1 MRFYSKAFRIGVLSL
16 TVSTL
21 CACAVVTGKH
31 ETLAQVDNARLN
43 LPEAS
48 GQTLAQWP
56 QQGWWTQYNSPTLNA
71 LIEQAMSDG
80 PSLKVLAAR
89 IDASQNAADAVRKL
103 SYPMGQVKVD
113 WTGQEFFN
121 THINPTDIANQ
132 AFANMTT
139 RPDGTFSTIP
149 KNPSDQFIA
158 LTNISAGIS
167 WDLDLWG
174 HNRALYGAALGLNR
188 AQTLEYEA
196 ARQGVVAN
204 IVGLHA
210 QIMAF
215 TERANIVDK
224 QIATQTMLRQRW
236 LEREQAGL
244 QPTQNSVQV
253 DMTLAQLAQLKQSL
267 MAQKAV
273 ARAQLAAL
281 IGQTPEQ
288 LAEFLPEQTWQTL
301 NLPQNIPVQILGTRP
316 DIAAAR
322 EYIVASTE
330 QVNAVK
336 AEFYPNINIGL
347 STALQLLNLQDIL
360 DFRGQNAAVKPAI
373 SLPIFNTIQLNA
385 KLRQQQA
392 QLDNTI
398 AQYNQT
404 VFQAV
409 SDAHQQLAQY
419 RQAQAYLTAQA
430 RIVKDSQTLTDLSA
444 QRYRAGMSPQMESLM
459 YQTATLREQD
469 ALVMGYAMRRA
480 QEARLASSLGT
491 EFSDLIAGKR

>member
-71 LIEQAMSDG
+71 LIEQAMRDG
-80 PSLKVLAAR
+80 PSLKVLATR

-121 THINPTDIANQ
+121 TRIDGATPQSQAALSSRGIPT
-132 AFANMTT
+132 
-139 RPDGTFSTIP
+139 
-149 KNPSDQFIA
+149 NPSDQFIA

-174 HNRALYGAALGLNR
+174 HNRALYGAALGLSR
-188 AQTLEYEA
+188 AQSLEYEA
-196 ARQGVVAN
+196 ARQGVIAN

-224 QIATQTMLRQRW
+224 QIATQTTLRQRW

-253 DMTLAQLAQLKQSL
+253 DMTLAQLAQFKQSL

-288 LAEFLPEQTWQTL
+288 LTEFLPEQTWQTL

>member
-1 MRFYSKAFRIGVLSL
+1 MRFYSKAFRIGMLSL

-48 GQTLAQWP
+48 GKTLAQWP

-71 LIEQAMSDG
+71 LIEQAMRDG
-80 PSLKVLAAR
+80 PSLKVLATR

-121 THINPTDIANQ
+121 TRINGATPQSQAALSSREIPT
-132 AFANMTT
+132 
-139 RPDGTFSTIP
+139 
-149 KNPSDQFIA
+149 NPSDQFIA

-174 HNRALYGAALGLNR
+174 HNRALYGAALGLSR

-196 ARQGVVAN
+196 ARQGVIAN

-392 QLDNTI
+392 QLDNTV

>member
-43 LPEAS
+43 LPEVS
-48 GQTLAQWP
+48 GRTLAQWP
-56 QQGWWTQYNSPTLNA
+56 QQGWWTQYNNPTLNA

-80 PSLKVLAAR
+80 PSLKVLATR

-121 THINPTDIANQ
+121 TRIDGATPQSQAALSSRGIPT
-132 AFANMTT
+132 
-139 RPDGTFSTIP
+139 
-149 KNPSDQFIA
+149 NPSDQFIA

-174 HNRALYGAALGLNR
+174 HNRALYGAALGLSR

-196 ARQGVVAN
+196 ARQGVIAN

-224 QIATQTMLRQRW
+224 QIATQTTLRQRW

-253 DMTLAQLAQLKQSL
+253 DMTLAQLAQFKQSL

-288 LAEFLPEQTWQTL
+288 LTEFLPEQTWQTL

-459 YQTATLREQD
+459 YQAATLREQD

>member
-43 LPEAS
+43 LPEVS
-48 GQTLAQWP
+48 GRTLAQWP

-71 LIEQAMSDG
+71 LIEQAMRDG
-80 PSLKVLAAR
+80 PSLKVLATR

-121 THINPTDIANQ
+121 TRIDGATPQSQAALSSRGIPT
-132 AFANMTT
+132 
-139 RPDGTFSTIP
+139 
-149 KNPSDQFIA
+149 NPSDQFIA

-174 HNRALYGAALGLNR
+174 HNRALYGAALGLSR

-196 ARQGVVAN
+196 ARQGVIAN

-224 QIATQTMLRQRW
+224 QIATQTTLRQRW

-288 LAEFLPEQTWQTL
+288 LTEFLPEQTWQTL

-419 RQAQAYLTAQA
+419 RQAQAYLTAPA
-430 RIVKDSQTLTDLSA
+430 RIVNDSQTLTDLSA
-444 QRYRAGMSPQMESLM
+444 QRYQAGMSQQMESLM
-459 YQTATLREQD
+459 YQAATLREQD

>member
-43 LPEAS
+43 LPEVS
-48 GQTLAQWP
+48 GRTLAQWP

-71 LIEQAMSDG
+71 LIEQAMRDG
-80 PSLKVLAAR
+80 PSLKVLATR

-121 THINPTDIANQ
+121 TRIDGATPQSQAALSSRGIPT
-132 AFANMTT
+132 
-139 RPDGTFSTIP
+139 
-149 KNPSDQFIA
+149 NPSDQFIA

-174 HNRALYGAALGLNR
+174 HNRALYGAALGLSR

-196 ARQGVVAN
+196 ARQGVIAN

-224 QIATQTMLRQRW
+224 QIATQTTLRQRW

-288 LAEFLPEQTWQTL
+288 LTEFLPEQTWQTL
-301 NLPQNIPVQILGTRP
+301 NLPQNIPVQVLGTRP

-459 YQTATLREQD
+459 YQAATLREQD

-491 EFSDLIAGKR
+491 EFSDLIVGKR

>member
-43 LPEAS
+43 LPEVS
-48 GQTLAQWP
+48 GRTLAQWP

-71 LIEQAMSDG
+71 LIEQAMRDG
-80 PSLKVLAAR
+80 PSLKVLATR

-121 THINPTDIANQ
+121 TRIDGATPQSQAALSSRGIPT
-132 AFANMTT
+132 
-139 RPDGTFSTIP
+139 
-149 KNPSDQFIA
+149 NPSDQFIA

-174 HNRALYGAALGLNR
+174 HNRALYGAALGLSR

-196 ARQGVVAN
+196 ARQGVIAN

-288 LAEFLPEQTWQTL
+288 LAEFFPEQTWQTL

-491 EFSDLIAGKR
+491 EFSDLIVGKR

>member
-31 ETLAQVDNARLN
+31 EMLAQVDNARLN

-48 GQTLAQWP
+48 GRTLAQWP

-71 LIEQAMSDG
+71 LIEQAMRDG
-80 PSLKVLAAR
+80 PSLKVLATR

-121 THINPTDIANQ
+121 TRIDGATPQSQAALSSRGIPT
-132 AFANMTT
+132 
-139 RPDGTFSTIP
+139 
-149 KNPSDQFIA
+149 NPSDQFIA

-174 HNRALYGAALGLNR
+174 HNRALYGAALGLSR

-196 ARQGVVAN
+196 ARQGVIAN

-224 QIATQTMLRQRW
+224 QIATQTTLRQRW

-288 LAEFLPEQTWQTL
+288 LTEFLPEQTWQTL

-459 YQTATLREQD
+459 YQAATLREQD

>member
-43 LPEAS
+43 LPEVS
-48 GQTLAQWP
+48 GRTLAQWP
-56 QQGWWTQYNSPTLNA
+56 QQGWWTQYNNPTLNA

-80 PSLKVLAAR
+80 PSLKVLATR

-121 THINPTDIANQ
+121 TRIDGATPQSQAELSSRGIPT
-132 AFANMTT
+132 
-139 RPDGTFSTIP
+139 
-149 KNPSDQFIA
+149 NPSDQFIA

-174 HNRALYGAALGLNR
+174 HNRALYGAALGLSR
-188 AQTLEYEA
+188 AQSLEYEA
-196 ARQGVVAN
+196 ARQGVIAN

-253 DMTLAQLAQLKQSL
+253 DMTLAQLAQFKQSL

-281 IGQTPEQ
+281 VGQTPEQ
-288 LAEFLPEQTWQTL
+288 LTEFLPEQTWQTL

-459 YQTATLREQD
+459 YQAATLREQD

>member
-43 LPEAS
+43 LPEVS
-48 GQTLAQWP
+48 GRTLAQWP

-71 LIEQAMSDG
+71 LIEQAMRDG
-80 PSLKVLAAR
+80 PSLKVLATR

-121 THINPTDIANQ
+121 TRIDGATPQSQAALSSRGIPT
-132 AFANMTT
+132 
-139 RPDGTFSTIP
+139 
-149 KNPSDQFIA
+149 NPSDQFIA

-174 HNRALYGAALGLNR
+174 HNRALYGAALGLSR

-196 ARQGVVAN
+196 ARQGVIAN

-253 DMTLAQLAQLKQSL
+253 DMTLAQLAQFKQSL

-281 IGQTPEQ
+281 VGQTPEQ
-288 LAEFLPEQTWQTL
+288 LTEFLPEQTWQTL

-459 YQTATLREQD
+459 YQAATLREQD

-491 EFSDLIAGKR
+491 EFSDLIVGKR

>member
-31 ETLAQVDNARLN
+31 EMLAQVDNARLN
-43 LPEAS
+43 LPEVS
-48 GQTLAQWP
+48 GRTLAQWP

-71 LIEQAMSDG
+71 LIEQAMRDG
-80 PSLKVLAAR
+80 PSLKVLATR

-121 THINPTDIANQ
+121 TRIDGATPQSQAALSSRGIPT
-132 AFANMTT
+132 
-139 RPDGTFSTIP
+139 
-149 KNPSDQFIA
+149 NPSDQFIA

-174 HNRALYGAALGLNR
+174 HNRALYGAALGLSR

-196 ARQGVVAN
+196 ARQGVIAN

-224 QIATQTMLRQRW
+224 QIATQTTLRQRW

-288 LAEFLPEQTWQTL
+288 LTEFLPEQTWQTL

-459 YQTATLREQD
+459 YQAATLREQD

>member
-1 MRFYSKAFRIGVLSL
+1 MTFYSKAFRIGVWSL
-16 TVSTL
+16 AVSTL

-31 ETLAQVDNARLN
+31 ETLAQVDNVRLN

-48 GQTLAQWP
+48 GKTLAQWP
-56 QQGWWTQYNSPTLNA
+56 QQGWWTQYNSPTLNT
-71 LIEQAMSDG
+71 LIEQAMRDG
-80 PSLKVLAAR
+80 PSLKVLATR

-121 THINPTDIANQ
+121 TRINGATPQTQAALSSRGIPT
-132 AFANMTT
+132 
-139 RPDGTFSTIP
+139 
-149 KNPSDQFIA
+149 NPADQLIA

-174 HNRALYGAALGLNR
+174 HNRALYGAALGLSR

-196 ARQGVVAN
+196 ARQGVIAN

-224 QIATQTMLRQRW
+224 QIATQTTLRQRW

-288 LAEFLPEQTWQTL
+288 LAEFLPESTWQTL
-301 NLPQNIPVQILGTRP
+301 NLPQEIPAQILGTRP

-430 RIVKDSQTLTDLSA
+430 RMVKDSQTLTDLSA

-491 EFSDLIAGKR
+491 EFSDLITDKLTDK

>member
-43 LPEAS
+43 LPEVS
-48 GQTLAQWP
+48 GRTLAQWP

-71 LIEQAMSDG
+71 LIEQAMRDG
-80 PSLKVLAAR
+80 PSLKVLATR

-121 THINPTDIANQ
+121 TRIDGATPQSQAALSSRGIPT
-132 AFANMTT
+132 
-139 RPDGTFSTIP
+139 
-149 KNPSDQFIA
+149 NPSDQFIA

-174 HNRALYGAALGLNR
+174 HNRALYGAALGLSR

-196 ARQGVVAN
+196 ARQGVIAN

-224 QIATQTMLRQRW
+224 QIATQTTLRQRW

-288 LAEFLPEQTWQTL
+288 LTEFLPEQTWQTL

-392 QLDNTI
+392 QLDNTV

-430 RIVKDSQTLTDLSA
+430 RIVKDNQTLTDLSA

-491 EFSDLIAGKR
+491 EFSDLIVGKR

>member
-43 LPEAS
+43 LPEVS
-48 GQTLAQWP
+48 GRTLAQWP

-71 LIEQAMSDG
+71 LIEQAMRDG
-80 PSLKVLAAR
+80 PSLKVLATR

-121 THINPTDIANQ
+121 TRIDGATPQSQAALSSRGIPT
-132 AFANMTT
+132 
-139 RPDGTFSTIP
+139 
-149 KNPSDQFIA
+149 NPSDQFIA

-174 HNRALYGAALGLNR
+174 HNRALYGAALGLSR

-196 ARQGVVAN
+196 ARQGVIAN

-224 QIATQTMLRQRW
+224 QIATQTTLRQRW

-288 LAEFLPEQTWQTL
+288 LTEFLPEQTWQTL

>member
-43 LPEAS
+43 LPEVS
-48 GQTLAQWP
+48 GRTLAQWP
-56 QQGWWTQYNSPTLNA
+56 QQGWWTQYNNPTLNA

-80 PSLKVLAAR
+80 PSLKVLATR
-89 IDASQNAADAVRKL
+89 IDASKNAADAVRKL

-121 THINPTDIANQ
+121 TRIDGATPQSQAELSSRGIPT
-132 AFANMTT
+132 
-139 RPDGTFSTIP
+139 
-149 KNPSDQFIA
+149 NPSDQFIA

-174 HNRALYGAALGLNR
+174 HNRALYGAALGLSR
-188 AQTLEYEA
+188 AQSLEYEA
-196 ARQGVVAN
+196 ARQGVIAN

-253 DMTLAQLAQLKQSL
+253 DMTLAQLAQFKQSL

-281 IGQTPEQ
+281 VGQTPEQ
-288 LAEFLPEQTWQTL
+288 LTEFLPEQTWQTL

-459 YQTATLREQD
+459 YQAATLREQD

>member
-71 LIEQAMSDG
+71 LIEQAMRDG
-80 PSLKVLAAR
+80 PSLKVLATR

-121 THINPTDIANQ
+121 TRINGATPQSQAALSSREIPT
-132 AFANMTT
+132 
-139 RPDGTFSTIP
+139 
-149 KNPSDQFIA
+149 NPADQFIA

-174 HNRALYGAALGLNR
+174 HNRALYGAALGLSR

-196 ARQGVVAN
+196 ARQGVIAN

-459 YQTATLREQD
+459 YQAATLREQD

>member
-1 MRFYSKAFRIGVLSL
+1 MRFYSKAFRIGMLSL

-71 LIEQAMSDG
+71 LIEQAMRDG
-80 PSLKVLAAR
+80 PSLKVLATR

-121 THINPTDIANQ
+121 TRINGATPQSQAALSSREIPT
-132 AFANMTT
+132 
-139 RPDGTFSTIP
+139 
-149 KNPSDQFIA
+149 NPSDQFIA

-174 HNRALYGAALGLNR
+174 HNRALYGAALGLSR

-196 ARQGVVAN
+196 ARQGVIAN

-281 IGQTPEQ
+281 VGQTPEQ
-288 LAEFLPEQTWQTL
+288 LAEFFPEQTWQTL

>member
-1 MRFYSKAFRIGVLSL
+1 MRFYSKAFRIGMLSL

-48 GQTLAQWP
+48 GKTLAQWP

-71 LIEQAMSDG
+71 LIEQAMRDG
-80 PSLKVLAAR
+80 PSLKVLATR

-121 THINPTDIANQ
+121 TRINGATPQSQAALSSREIPT
-132 AFANMTT
+132 
-139 RPDGTFSTIP
+139 
-149 KNPSDQFIA
+149 NPSDQFIA

-174 HNRALYGAALGLNR
+174 HNRALYGAALGLSR

-196 ARQGVVAN
+196 ARQGVIAN

-224 QIATQTMLRQRW
+224 QIATQTTLRQRW

-392 QLDNTI
+392 QLDNTV

>member
-43 LPEAS
+43 LPEVS
-48 GQTLAQWP
+48 GRTLAQWP

-71 LIEQAMSDG
+71 LIEQAMRDG
-80 PSLKVLAAR
+80 PSLKVLATR

-121 THINPTDIANQ
+121 TRIDGATPQSQAELSSRGIPT
-132 AFANMTT
+132 
-139 RPDGTFSTIP
+139 
-149 KNPSDQFIA
+149 NPSDQFIA

-174 HNRALYGAALGLNR
+174 HNRALYGAALGLSR
-188 AQTLEYEA
+188 AQSLEYEA
-196 ARQGVVAN
+196 ARQGVIAN

-224 QIATQTMLRQRW
+224 QIATQTTLRQRW

-288 LAEFLPEQTWQTL
+288 LTEFLPEQTWQTL

-459 YQTATLREQD
+459 YQAATLREQD

>member
-43 LPEAS
+43 LPEVS
-48 GQTLAQWP
+48 GRTLAQWP

-71 LIEQAMSDG
+71 LIEQAMRDG
-80 PSLKVLAAR
+80 PSLKVLATR

-121 THINPTDIANQ
+121 TRIDGATPQSQAALSSREIPT
-132 AFANMTT
+132 
-139 RPDGTFSTIP
+139 
-149 KNPSDQFIA
+149 NPSDQFIA

-174 HNRALYGAALGLNR
+174 HNRALYGAALGLSR

-196 ARQGVVAN
+196 ARQGVIAN

-224 QIATQTMLRQRW
+224 QIATQTTLRQRW

-288 LAEFLPEQTWQTL
+288 LAEFFPEQTWQTL

-459 YQTATLREQD
+459 YQAATLREQD

>member
-31 ETLAQVDNARLN
+31 EMLAQVDNARLN

-48 GQTLAQWP
+48 GNTLAQWP

-80 PSLKVLAAR
+80 PSLKVLATR
-89 IDASQNAADAVRKL
+89 IDASKNAADAVRKL

-121 THINPTDIANQ
+121 TRIDGATPQSQAALSSRGIPT
-132 AFANMTT
+132 
-139 RPDGTFSTIP
+139 
-149 KNPSDQFIA
+149 NPSDQFIA

-174 HNRALYGAALGLNR
+174 HNRALYGAALGLSR

-196 ARQGVVAN
+196 ARQGVIAN

-288 LAEFLPEQTWQTL
+288 LTEFLPEQTWQTL

>member
-43 LPEAS
+43 LPEVS
-48 GQTLAQWP
+48 GRTLAQWP
-56 QQGWWTQYNSPTLNA
+56 QQGWWTQYNNPTLNA

-80 PSLKVLAAR
+80 PSLKVLATR

-121 THINPTDIANQ
+121 TRIDGATPQSQAALSSRGIPT
-132 AFANMTT
+132 
-139 RPDGTFSTIP
+139 
-149 KNPSDQFIA
+149 NPSDQFIA

-174 HNRALYGAALGLNR
+174 HNRALYGAALGLSR

-196 ARQGVVAN
+196 ARQGVIAN

-224 QIATQTMLRQRW
+224 QIATQTTLRQRW

-288 LAEFLPEQTWQTL
+288 LTEFLPEQTWQTL

-459 YQTATLREQD
+459 YQAATLREQD

>member
-43 LPEAS
+43 LPEVS
-48 GQTLAQWP
+48 GRTLAQWP

-71 LIEQAMSDG
+71 LIEQAMRDG
-80 PSLKVLAAR
+80 PSLKVLATR

-121 THINPTDIANQ
+121 TRIDGATPQSQ
-132 AFANMTT
+132 AALSS
-139 RPDGTFSTIP
+139 RGIP
-149 KNPSDQFIA
+149 ANPSDQFIA

-174 HNRALYGAALGLNR
+174 HNRALYGAALGLSR

-196 ARQGVVAN
+196 ARQGVIAN

-224 QIATQTMLRQRW
+224 QIATQTTLRQRW

-288 LAEFLPEQTWQTL
+288 LTEFLPEQTWQTL

-491 EFSDLIAGKR
+491 EFSDLIVGKR

>member
-43 LPEAS
+43 LPEVS
-48 GQTLAQWP
+48 GRTLAQWP

-71 LIEQAMSDG
+71 LIEQAMRDG
-80 PSLKVLAAR
+80 PSLKVLATR

-121 THINPTDIANQ
+121 TRIDGATPQSQAALSSRGIPT
-132 AFANMTT
+132 
-139 RPDGTFSTIP
+139 
-149 KNPSDQFIA
+149 NPSDQFIA

-174 HNRALYGAALGLNR
+174 HNRALYGAALGLSR

-196 ARQGVVAN
+196 ARQGVIAN

-253 DMTLAQLAQLKQSL
+253 DMTLAQLAQFKQSL

-281 IGQTPEQ
+281 VGQTPEQ
-288 LAEFLPEQTWQTL
+288 LTEFLPEQTWQTL

>member
-1 MRFYSKAFRIGVLSL
+1 MRFYSKAFRIGMLSL

-43 LPEAS
+43 LPEVS
-48 GQTLAQWP
+48 GRTLAQWP

-71 LIEQAMSDG
+71 LIEQAMRDG
-80 PSLKVLAAR
+80 PSLKVLATR

-121 THINPTDIANQ
+121 TRIDGATPQSQAALSSRGIPT
-132 AFANMTT
+132 
-139 RPDGTFSTIP
+139 
-149 KNPSDQFIA
+149 NPSDQFIA

-174 HNRALYGAALGLNR
+174 HNRALYGAALGLSR

-196 ARQGVVAN
+196 ARQGVIAN

-224 QIATQTMLRQRW
+224 QIATQTTLRQRW

-288 LAEFLPEQTWQTL
+288 LTEFLPEQTWQTL

-430 RIVKDSQTLTDLSA
+430 RIVKDNQTLTDLSA

>member
-43 LPEAS
+43 LPEVS
-48 GQTLAQWP
+48 GRTLAQWP

-71 LIEQAMSDG
+71 LIEQAMRDG
-80 PSLKVLAAR
+80 PSLKVLATR

-121 THINPTDIANQ
+121 TRIDGATPQSQAALSSRGIPT
-132 AFANMTT
+132 
-139 RPDGTFSTIP
+139 
-149 KNPSDQFIA
+149 NPSDQFIA

-174 HNRALYGAALGLNR
+174 HNRALYGAALGLSR

-196 ARQGVVAN
+196 ARQGVIAN

-224 QIATQTMLRQRW
+224 QIATQTTLRQRW

-288 LAEFLPEQTWQTL
+288 LAEFFPEQTWQTL

-430 RIVKDSQTLTDLSA
+430 RIVKDNQTLTDLSA

>member
-43 LPEAS
+43 LPEVS
-48 GQTLAQWP
+48 GRTLAQWP

-71 LIEQAMSDG
+71 LIEQAMRDG
-80 PSLKVLAAR
+80 PSLKVLATR

-121 THINPTDIANQ
+121 TRIDGATPQSQAALSSRGIPT
-132 AFANMTT
+132 
-139 RPDGTFSTIP
+139 
-149 KNPSDQFIA
+149 NPSDQFIA

-174 HNRALYGAALGLNR
+174 HNRALYGAALGLSR
-188 AQTLEYEA
+188 AQSLEYEA
-196 ARQGVVAN
+196 ARQGVIAN

-288 LAEFLPEQTWQTL
+288 LAEFFPEQTWQTL

-459 YQTATLREQD
+459 YQAATLREQD

>member
-43 LPEAS
+43 LPEVS
-48 GQTLAQWP
+48 GRTLAQWP

-71 LIEQAMSDG
+71 LIEQAMRDG
-80 PSLKVLAAR
+80 PSLKVLATR

-121 THINPTDIANQ
+121 TRIDGATPQSQAALSSRGIPT
-132 AFANMTT
+132 
-139 RPDGTFSTIP
+139 
-149 KNPSDQFIA
+149 NPSDQFIA

-174 HNRALYGAALGLNR
+174 HNRALYGAALGLSR

-196 ARQGVVAN
+196 ARQGVIAN

-224 QIATQTMLRQRW
+224 QIATQTTLRQRW

-288 LAEFLPEQTWQTL
+288 LTEFLPEQTWQTL
-301 NLPQNIPVQILGTRP
+301 NLPQNIPVQVLGTRP

>member
-43 LPEAS
+43 LPEVS
-48 GQTLAQWP
+48 GRTLAQWP

-71 LIEQAMSDG
+71 LIEQAMRDG
-80 PSLKVLAAR
+80 PSLKVLATR

-121 THINPTDIANQ
+121 TRIDGAPPQSQAALSSRGIPT
-132 AFANMTT
+132 
-139 RPDGTFSTIP
+139 
-149 KNPSDQFIA
+149 NPSDQFIA

-174 HNRALYGAALGLNR
+174 HNRALYGAALGLSR

-196 ARQGVVAN
+196 ARQGVIAN

-224 QIATQTMLRQRW
+224 QIATQTTLRQRW

-288 LAEFLPEQTWQTL
+288 LTEFLPEQTWQTL

-459 YQTATLREQD
+459 YQAATLREQD

-491 EFSDLIAGKR
+491 EFSDLIVGKR

>member
-71 LIEQAMSDG
+71 LIEQAMRDG
-80 PSLKVLAAR
+80 PSLKVLATR

-121 THINPTDIANQ
+121 TRINGATPQSQAALSSREIPT
-132 AFANMTT
+132 
-139 RPDGTFSTIP
+139 
-149 KNPSDQFIA
+149 NPADQFIA

-174 HNRALYGAALGLNR
+174 HNRALYGAALGLSR

-196 ARQGVVAN
+196 ARQGVIAN

-288 LAEFLPEQTWQTL
+288 LAEFFPEQTWQTL

-392 QLDNTI
+392 QLDNTV

-430 RIVKDSQTLTDLSA
+430 RIVKDNQTLTDLSA

>member
-43 LPEAS
+43 LPEVS
-48 GQTLAQWP
+48 GRTLAQWP

-71 LIEQAMSDG
+71 LIEQAMRDG
-80 PSLKVLAAR
+80 PSLKVLATR

-121 THINPTDIANQ
+121 TRIDGATPQSQAALSSRGIPT
-132 AFANMTT
+132 
-139 RPDGTFSTIP
+139 
-149 KNPSDQFIA
+149 NPSDQFIA

-174 HNRALYGAALGLNR
+174 HNRALYGAALGLSR

-196 ARQGVVAN
+196 ARQGVIAN

-224 QIATQTMLRQRW
+224 QIATQTTLRQRW

-288 LAEFLPEQTWQTL
+288 LAEFFPEQTWQTL

-459 YQTATLREQD
+459 YQAATLREQD

>member
-1 MRFYSKAFRIGVLSL
+1 MRFYSKAFRIGMLSL

-48 GQTLAQWP
+48 GKTLAQWP

-71 LIEQAMSDG
+71 LIEQAMRDG
-80 PSLKVLAAR
+80 PSLKVLATR

-121 THINPTDIANQ
+121 TRINGATPQSQAALSSREIPT
-132 AFANMTT
+132 
-139 RPDGTFSTIP
+139 
-149 KNPSDQFIA
+149 NPSDQFIA

-174 HNRALYGAALGLNR
+174 HNRALYGAALGLSR

-196 ARQGVVAN
+196 ARQGVIAN

-224 QIATQTMLRQRW
+224 QIATQTTLRQRW

-301 NLPQNIPVQILGTRP
+301 NLPQNIPVQVLGTRP

>member
-71 LIEQAMSDG
+71 LIEQAMRDG
-80 PSLKVLAAR
+80 PSLKVLATR

-121 THINPTDIANQ
+121 TRINGATPQSQAALSSREIPT
-132 AFANMTT
+132 
-139 RPDGTFSTIP
+139 
-149 KNPSDQFIA
+149 NPADQFIA

-174 HNRALYGAALGLNR
+174 HNRALYGAALGLSR

-196 ARQGVVAN
+196 ARQGVIAN

-288 LAEFLPEQTWQTL
+288 LTEFLPEQTWQTL

-491 EFSDLIAGKR
+491 EFSDLIARKR

>member
-43 LPEAS
+43 LPEVS
-48 GQTLAQWP
+48 GRTLAQWP

-71 LIEQAMSDG
+71 LIEQAMRDG
-80 PSLKVLAAR
+80 PSLKVLATR

-121 THINPTDIANQ
+121 TRIDGATPQSQAALSSRGIPT
-132 AFANMTT
+132 
-139 RPDGTFSTIP
+139 
-149 KNPSDQFIA
+149 NPSDQFIA

-174 HNRALYGAALGLNR
+174 HNRALYGAALGLSR

-196 ARQGVVAN
+196 ARQGVIAN

-224 QIATQTMLRQRW
+224 QIATQTTLRQRW

-288 LAEFLPEQTWQTL
+288 LTEFLPEQTWQTL

-459 YQTATLREQD
+459 YQAATLREQD

>member
-56 QQGWWTQYNSPTLNA
+56 QQGWWTQYNNPTLNA

-80 PSLKVLAAR
+80 PSLKVLATR

-121 THINPTDIANQ
+121 TRIDGATPQSQAALSSRGIPT
-132 AFANMTT
+132 
-139 RPDGTFSTIP
+139 
-149 KNPSDQFIA
+149 NPSDQFIA

-174 HNRALYGAALGLNR
+174 HNRALYGAALGLSR

-196 ARQGVVAN
+196 ARQGVIAN

-224 QIATQTMLRQRW
+224 QIATQTTLRQRW

-288 LAEFLPEQTWQTL
+288 LTEFLPEQTWQTL

-392 QLDNTI
+392 QLDNTV

-430 RIVKDSQTLTDLSA
+430 RIVKDNQTLTDLSA

-491 EFSDLIAGKR
+491 EFSDLIVGKR

>member
-43 LPEAS
+43 LPEVS
-48 GQTLAQWP
+48 GRTLAQWP

-71 LIEQAMSDG
+71 LIEQAMRDG
-80 PSLKVLAAR
+80 PSLKVLATR

-121 THINPTDIANQ
+121 TRIDGATPQSQAALSSRGIPT
-132 AFANMTT
+132 
-139 RPDGTFSTIP
+139 
-149 KNPSDQFIA
+149 NPSDQFIA

-174 HNRALYGAALGLNR
+174 HNRALYGAALGLSR

-196 ARQGVVAN
+196 ARQGVIAN

-224 QIATQTMLRQRW
+224 QIATQTTLRQRW

-288 LAEFLPEQTWQTL
+288 LTEFLPEQTWQTL

-491 EFSDLIAGKR
+491 EFSDLIVGKR

>member
-1 MRFYSKAFRIGVLSL
+1 MRFYSKAFRIGMLSL

-43 LPEAS
+43 LPEVS
-48 GQTLAQWP
+48 GRTLAQWP

-71 LIEQAMSDG
+71 LIEQAMRDG
-80 PSLKVLAAR
+80 PSLKVLATR

-121 THINPTDIANQ
+121 TRIDGATPQSQAELSSRGIPT
-132 AFANMTT
+132 
-139 RPDGTFSTIP
+139 
-149 KNPSDQFIA
+149 NPSDQFIA

-174 HNRALYGAALGLNR
+174 HNRALYGAALGLSR
-188 AQTLEYEA
+188 AQSLEYEA
-196 ARQGVVAN
+196 ARQGVIAN

-281 IGQTPEQ
+281 VGQTPEQ
-288 LAEFLPEQTWQTL
+288 LTEFLPEQTWQTL
-301 NLPQNIPVQILGTRP
+301 NLPQNIPVQVLGTRP

-459 YQTATLREQD
+459 YQAATLREQD

>member
-43 LPEAS
+43 LPEVS
-48 GQTLAQWP
+48 GRTLAQWP
-56 QQGWWTQYNSPTLNA
+56 QQGWWTQYNNPTLNA

-80 PSLKVLAAR
+80 PSLKVLATR

-121 THINPTDIANQ
+121 TRIDGATPQSQAALSSRGIPT
-132 AFANMTT
+132 
-139 RPDGTFSTIP
+139 
-149 KNPSDQFIA
+149 NPSDQFIA

-174 HNRALYGAALGLNR
+174 HNRALYGAALGLSR
-188 AQTLEYEA
+188 AQSLEYEA
-196 ARQGVVAN
+196 ARQGVIAN

-253 DMTLAQLAQLKQSL
+253 DMTLAQLAQFKQSL

-281 IGQTPEQ
+281 VGQTPEQ
-288 LAEFLPEQTWQTL
+288 LTEFLPEQTWQTL

>member
-1 MRFYSKAFRIGVLSL
+1 MAFYFKAFRIGLGSL
-16 TVSTL
+16 AVSML
-21 CACAVVTGKH
+21 CACAVVTGTH
-31 ETLAQVDNARLN
+31 ETLSKVDNTRLN

-48 GQTLAQWP
+48 GNTLAQWP
-56 QQGWWTQYNSPTLNA
+56 QEGWWKQYQDSTLNA
-71 LIEQAMSDG
+71 LIEQALADG
-80 PSLKVLAAR
+80 PSLKVLATR
-89 IDASQNAADAVRKL
+89 IDASRNAADAVRKL

-113 WTGQEFFN
+113 WSGQEFFN
-121 THINPTDIANQ
+121 THINGATPQTQ
-132 AFANMTT
+132 AALAG
-139 RPDGTFSTIP
+139 RGVSSTP
-149 KNPSDQFIA
+149 PDQFIA

-174 HNRALYGAALGLNR
+174 HNRALYDAALGLSR

-196 ARQGVVAN
+196 ARQGVIAN

-215 TERANIVDK
+215 TERMDIVDK
-224 QIATQTMLRQRW
+224 QIDTQTTLRQRW

-244 QPTQNSVQV
+244 QPIQNSVQV

-267 MAQKAV
+267 VAQKAV

-281 IGQTPEQ
+281 VGQTPEQ
-288 LAEFLPEQTWQTL
+288 LIAVSPAKNWQTL
-301 NLPQNIPVQILGTRP
+301 HLPQEIPAQILGTRP

-322 EYIVASTE
+322 EYIEASTQ

-347 STALQLLNLQDIL
+347 STALQLLSLQDIL
-360 DFRGQNAAVKPAI
+360 DFRGQSAAVKPAI
-373 SLPIFNTIQLNA
+373 TLPIFNTIQLNA

-419 RQAQAYLTAQA
+419 RQSQAYLTAQA
-430 RIVKDSQTLTDLSA
+430 RIVKDNQTLTDLSA
-444 QRYRAGMSPQMESLM
+444 QRYRAGMTPQMESLL

-469 ALVMGYAMRRA
+469 ALIMGYAMRRA
-480 QEARLASSLGT
+480 QEARLASSLGMG
-491 EFSDLIAGKR
+491 FSELVRN

>member
-43 LPEAS
+43 LPEVS
-48 GQTLAQWP
+48 GRTLAQWP

-80 PSLKVLAAR
+80 PSLKVLATR

-121 THINPTDIANQ
+121 TRIDGATPQSQAALSSRGIPT
-132 AFANMTT
+132 
-139 RPDGTFSTIP
+139 
-149 KNPSDQFIA
+149 NPSDQFIA

-174 HNRALYGAALGLNR
+174 HNRALYGAALGLSR

-196 ARQGVVAN
+196 ARQGVIAN

-224 QIATQTMLRQRW
+224 QIATQTTLRQRW

-288 LAEFLPEQTWQTL
+288 LTEFLPEQTWQTL

-459 YQTATLREQD
+459 YQAATLREQD